1 MEDPVTRAPVIG
13 ICAPLEQARWAVW
26 DMPAALVA
34 ANYLEAIW
42 AAGGRSLLIAPD
54 PALIDDPDSVLA
66 RVDGL
71 LLVGGA
77 DIAASWY
84 GAESHV
90 ESEIAQPVRDEV
102 EIALVLAATT
112 RELPVLGICRGL
124 QIINVAYGGTL
135 RQHLPEELATTIHRR
150 VTGQFVGN
158 QHDVVVAP
166 DSLVAQ
172 AIGSTAHEV
181 VSHHHQAVDRLGT
194 GLLVTGWSDD
204 GVVEAIEA
212 PDRYLLGVQWHPEA
226 DATSGVIAHLV
237 EASRR
242 SILAKEKTSQ
252 CPRSARGHTQI

>member
-1 MEDPVTRAPVIG
+1 MENPLTRPPVIG
-13 ICAPLEQARWAVW
+13 ICAPLEHARWAVW

-54 PALIDDPDSVLA
+54 PALIEDPDSVLA
-66 RVDGL
+66 CVDGV

-77 DIAASWY
+77 DIAASRY

-90 ESEIAQPVRDEV
+90 ESEMSQPVRDAV

-112 RELPVLGICRGL
+112 RGLPVLGICRGL

-135 RQHLPEELATTIHRR
+135 RQHLPDELAATTHRR
-150 VTGQFVGN
+150 VTGQFAGN
-158 QHDVVVAP
+158 QHDVIVAP
-166 DSLVAQ
+166 NSLAAQ

-181 VSHHHQAVDRLGT
+181 VSHHHQAVDRLGE
-194 GLLVTGWSDD
+194 GLLMTGWSDD

-212 PDRYLLGVQWHPEA
+212 PDGYLLGVQWHPEA

-242 SILAKEKTSQ
+242 LILENENKQQ
-252 CPRSARGHTQI
+252 CPRSTRGHTKI